1 VIDQAIGVIIGL
13 PRCDP
18 EAAFDVL
25 RAVSPNR
32 NIPLRSVAAD
42 VLARTIDPRGRHR
55 PPRPDGRHRLHQTLD
70 WTSTSPRHLR
80 VGRGPPAGAALAVGS
95 GNSSRLSVGRGRGG
109 VVTGTGNLSI
119 TWRG

>member
-1 VIDQAIGVIIGL
+1 VIDRAIGVIIGL
-13 PRCDP
+13 QRCDP

-25 RAVSPNR
+25 RAVSQNR
-32 NIPLRSVAAD
+32 NIPLRGVAAD

-55 PPRPDGRHRLHQTLD
+55 PPRPDGRHRLHQPLD